1 MAKTTEM
8 VEVPIAQ
15 LTPYERNAK
24 QHPAEQIE
32 KIKDSIKEFGFLSP
46 CLIDRD
52 GNIIAGHGRVE
63 AAKALGMETVPCVYV
78 EGLTETQRR
87 AYIIADNRLTELG
100 GWDMDLVEEE
110 LQALVSS
117 DFDISLTGF
126 ELDDSDFD
134 EGREDPEGQLDLTQT
149 LPESKV
155 YIYSVSAFGVGSE
168 KIAMVKLPQDVADNF
183 LRAAEERPVSE
194 IVESLV
200 EALNDL

>member
-1 MAKTTEM
+1 MAKTTAM

-32 KIKDSIKEFGFLSP
+32 KIKESIKEFGFLSP

-78 EGLTETQRR
+78 EGLTDTQRR

-110 LQALVSS
+110 LQALVQS

-126 ELDDSDFD
+126 ELEETDFD
-134 EGREDPEGQLDLTQT
+134 DGREDPAGQVDLTQT

-168 KIAMVKLPQDVADNF
+168 KIAMVKLPQEVADNF

-194 IVESLV
+194 IVSGLV